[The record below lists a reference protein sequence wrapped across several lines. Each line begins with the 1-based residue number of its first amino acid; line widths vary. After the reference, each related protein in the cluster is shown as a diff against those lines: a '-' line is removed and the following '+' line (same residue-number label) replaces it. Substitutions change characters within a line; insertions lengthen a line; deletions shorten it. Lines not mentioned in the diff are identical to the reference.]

1 MDEDI
6 VAEVVDEIV
15 ELAIEDLVEVS
26 GGYDQPDPFIQNH

>member
-6 VAEVVDEIV
+6 MAEVVDEIV
-15 ELAIEDLVEVS
+15 ELPVQDLAQVC